1 VLALSTTNKLVLGGT
16 AAVFIAFALLSAF
29 VIPRRHPNFPGRGL
43 DWFLLGTVG
52 MFLAMLLSVIF
63 FAVEDEEEGAHA
75 AATATETQAETQ
87 TEPSETTTEPSAG
100 GNAEQGRT
108 VFESAGCGGCHVL
121 QAAGST
127 GTVGPNLDE
136 STLSAEQVEEQVRQ
150 GGGAMPAFEGRL
162 SDQEIADVAAYVV
175 EARGAG

>member
-29 VIPRRHPNFPGRGL
+29 VIPRRYPKFPGRGL

-52 MFLAMLLSVIF
+52 MFVAMMLAVVF

-75 AATATETQAETQ
+75 AATVTETQAETQ
-87 TEPSETTTEPSAG
+87 TEPSGTTTEPGAG
-100 GNAEQGRT
+100 GDAEQGKA
-108 VFESAGCGGCHVL
+108 VFASAGCGGCHTL
-121 QAAGST
+121 QDAGSS

-136 STLSAEQVEEQVRQ
+136 STASVEQVQEQVRN
-150 GGGAMPAFEGRL
+150 GGGAMPAFADRL
-162 SDQEIADVAAYVV
+162 SDDEIANVAAYVV
-175 EARGAG
+175 DARAGG